1 MVSVTQETLD
11 RINQMPE
18 KEVKKTLTQI
28 SDEQIDGVTPKGE
41 EDVSEEDVSYLADT
55 VEDIGYGVTE
65 GIGNIYEAGQTLGN
79 WAEEK
84 INKNFETD
92 LDYLKPEAF
101 VNPLDAPKT
110 MAGQLASGV
119 SQLATGFIPGLGI
132 LRLGGGLLKIG
143 ANLGSKSNTLTS
155 ATTNL
160 LSSSLGK
167 KAVSVTNSSAM
178 KLAGATAV
186 A

>member
-1 MVSVTQETLD
+1 MV
-11 RINQMPE
+11 NH
-18 KEVKKTLTQI
+18 
-28 SDEQIDGVTPKGE
+28 
-41 EDVSEEDVSYLADT
+41 
-55 VEDIGYGVTE
+55 
-65 GIGNIYEAGQTLGN
+65 
-79 WAEEK
+79 
-84 INKNFETD
+84 
-92 LDYLKPEAF
+92 
-101 VNPLDAPKT
+101 LDAPKT
-110 MAGQLASGV
+110 RAGQLVSGV